1 MANEKIVNIT
11 RKKKKKTNPKTKNHF
26 SPIGL
31 ADNNTDYTPN

>member
-11 RKKKKKTNPKTKNHF
+11 RKKKTNPKTKNHF

-31 ADNNTDYTPN
+31 ADNKTDYTPN